1 MTNRS
6 VSTAQA
12 ALSTI
17 LANVALAVNA
27 PLVGLRDQGGAV
39 FHAVTLDMLV
49 AALNGDASEMT
60 APCGA
65 TPVGLLP
72 WPEDNGRNSALLWPP
87 PSKAGKLRRCRDCW
101 LATGKQRPRTHF
113 QPKAAV

>member
-1 MTNRS
+1 M
-6 VSTAQA
+6 
-12 ALSTI
+12 STI

-27 PLVGLRDQGGAV
+27 PLVGLQHQGGAV
-39 FHAVTLDMLV
+39 FHAVTRDMLF
-49 AALNGDASEMT
+49 AALNGDTNGEMT

-65 TPVGLLP
+65 TPVGVFP